1 MRWCT
6 KIVKYEA
13 WGWLLLHQKKAP
25 CPSPFHWPWN
35 KDNVNIIAMTIFHF
49 PNSLDIECVCLVFV
63 LHNIWRA
70 EELKSLTENCSA
82 TSVILRF
89 KFLWKEW
96 RSHLITCSW
105 AYPLEAFEE
114 PGRNLETWD
123 MSFMY
128 FEDLFTFEEQKPLYK
143 TRKHHVTR

>member
-1 MRWCT
+1 MKHEDGFFST
-6 KIVKYEA
+6 
-13 WGWLLLHQKKAP
+13 KKAA
-25 CPSPFHWPWN
+25 CPVPFHWPWT
-35 KDNVNIIAMTIFHF
+35 KDNVNIIVMMIFHF
-49 PNSLDIECVCLVFV
+49 PNSFDIVCLVFV

-82 TSVILRF
+82 TSVILRL

-96 RSHLITCSW
+96 RGHLITCSW

-143 TRKHHVTR
+143 TRKYPVTR